1 MVRGRELLLRDELLD
16 GLRSHGKQSA
26 CELAARL
33 GRNEKLVMRH
43 LADLSDEGLIVC
55 ERLRELRCMKM
66 RYWGFRSVQ
75 VRYYRLATAED
86 TRDVWAGNVWMRRWS
101 DDPEAGKVC

>member
-43 LADLSDEGLIVC
+43 LADLSDEGLVVC
-55 ERLRELRCMKM
+55 ERLRVRC
-66 RYWGFRSVQ
+66 RCVTTGW
-75 VRYYRLATAED
+75 
-86 TRDVWAGNVWMRRWS
+86 RRRKIRRM
-101 DDPEAGKVC
+101 DGRAMFG

>member
-1 MVRGRELLLRDELLD
+1 MGQGRLLRDELLD

-43 LADLSDEGLIVC
+43 LADGYGG
-55 ERLRELRCMKM
+55 RYAGCMG
-66 RYWGFRSVQ
+66 W
-75 VRYYRLATAED
+75 
-86 TRDVWAGNVWMRRWS
+86 
-101 DDPEAGKVC
+101 